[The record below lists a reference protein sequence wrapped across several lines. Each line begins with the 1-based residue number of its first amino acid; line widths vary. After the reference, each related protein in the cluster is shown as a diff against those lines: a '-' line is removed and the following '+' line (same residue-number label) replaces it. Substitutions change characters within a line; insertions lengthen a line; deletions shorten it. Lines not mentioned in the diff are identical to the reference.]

1 MVVIKRV
8 LKSEGITHW
17 QLPVFGKALQGLG
30 RLRRPATSTGD
41 DKRLFSGQ
49 QHLAQLS
56 QAARIAPSLHRF
68 HARNGTRR
76 DLAHQHIFWQND
88 HNRAGPAVHG
98 GGKGPCYIFRHA
110 FWIVNALYTLG
121 HTSGAWP
128 EEVEIVNLLKRFA
141 VAKVA
146 AHIAYKQNHRRA
158 VLEGRV
164 DAHRRVG
171 SPRPPRDKTNAWTAA
186 QTPLRVCHIS
196 GAAFLA
202 VDHKLNLVSVSMESI
217 QDGQVTFSR
226 HTKCVGDALFYQ
238 ALDQQMARNLFF
250 HFLSS

>member
-1 MVVIKRV
+1 MVVVKSV
-8 LKSEGITHW
+8 LKAKRIAHG

-30 RLRRPATSTGD
+30 RLRRPTTSTGN

-49 QHLAQLS
+49 EHLAQLT
-56 QAARIAPSLHRF
+56 QATRIAPSLHRF

-76 DLAHQHIFWQND
+76 DLAHQHILWQND

-98 GGKGPCYIFRHA
+98 GGKGSSDIFRHA
-110 FWIVNALYTLG
+110 FWVINALHPLS
-121 HTSGAWP
+121 HASGARP
-128 EEVEIVNLLKRFA
+128 KEVEVINLLKRFA
-141 VAKVA
+141 VSEVA

-158 VLEGRV
+158 VLKGRV

-196 GAAFLA
+196 SAAFLA
-202 VDHKLNLVSVSMESI
+202 IDHKLDLVAVGVKSI
-217 QDGQVTFSR
+217 QHSQITFSR
-226 HTKCVGDALFYQ
+226 HTKRVGDALFDQ
-238 ALDQQMARNLFF
+238 TLHQQMPCHLFF